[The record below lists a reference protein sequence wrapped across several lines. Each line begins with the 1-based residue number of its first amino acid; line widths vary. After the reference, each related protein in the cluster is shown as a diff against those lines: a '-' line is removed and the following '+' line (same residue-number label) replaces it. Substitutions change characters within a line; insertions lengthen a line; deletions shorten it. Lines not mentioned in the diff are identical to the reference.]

1 MRTLIACSPL
11 VATLMLF
18 AGCASV
24 ELGDGIEPTRMRSIE
39 QGEARKDVEA
49 ILGPPIQIT
58 QIAVGTLASYR
69 CNLGLPRESLATG
82 RKESAEQP
90 DEALRSERFLAAR
103 NAIFSFVFLG
113 APEIYANQKIDRQRG
128 LATVTYD
135 QGNRVQD
142 TRVQCLKP
150 VPDSEPLLRIY

>member
-24 ELGDGIEPTRMRSIE
+24 KLGDGIEPTRMKGIE

-58 QIAVGTLASYR
+58 KTAVGTLASYP
-69 CNLGLPRESLATG
+69 CNLGLPRESLVTG

-90 DEALRSERFLAAR
+90 DEALRGERFLAAR

-113 APEIYANQKIDRQRG
+113 APEIYANHQIEQQRG
-128 LATVTYD
+128 SAVVNYD
-135 QGNRVQD
+135 QENRVQD
-142 TRVQCLKP
+142 TRVRCLKP
-150 VPDSEPLLRIY
+150 APDSEPLLKIY